1 LSHQIIVV
9 LLHWWCIA
17 LLSRQY
23 PKA

>member
-1 LSHQIIVV
+1 LTHQIIVV